1 MFSLVSIVRSLG
13 VTGLLLSLGV
23 GAYAFTATNTV
34 PTSKAGDGS
43 GTISGYTLSAI
54 HYGLNATT
62 PTNVDSVS
70 FTVDTAP
77 ASGSTMKVQINSS
90 WYTCTNVTTTVT
102 CTTTSPQLT
111 VANSATLEA
120 LIAN

>member
-1 MFSLVSIVRSLG
+1 MFSLIHIVRSLG

-34 PTSKAGDGS
+34 PTSKAGDGT

-54 HYGLNATT
+54 HYGVNATT

-70 FTVDTAP
+70 FTVDAAP
-77 ASGSTMKVQINSS
+77 ASGSTMKVQINSN

>member
-13 VTGLLLSLGV
+13 ITGLLLSFGV
-23 GAYAFTATNTV
+23 GAYAFTASNTV

-70 FTVDTAP
+70 FTVDAAP
-77 ASGSTMKVQINSS
+77 VSGSTMKVQINSS

-111 VANSATLEA
+111 IANSATLEA